1 MQPSLEPG
9 DCVLVDAARP
19 DFGDVVVFTDPGSP
33 SRRFIKRYASRGDHG
48 FAVRSDNPLHARDSR
63 HFGSIPFDH
72 MIGRATIVFDRR
84 GRLRRLPDPVQT
96 QG

>member
-1 MQPSLEPG
+1 MLPALEAG
-9 DCVLVDAARP
+9 DCVLVDAAP
-19 DFGDVVVFTDPGSP
+19 PNLGDVIVFEDPQ
-33 SRRFIKRYASRGDHG
+33 SRDRRLIKRYASRGERG

-84 GRLRRLPDPVQT
+84 GRLRRLPVPVQS